1 MKRFTSPRH
10 AQRLLSTFGRT
21 SPHFCPRQ
29 HLLSATGWRHEMAD
43 RFTVWNEITP
53 GEHDRRLNVN
63 WDRAFHPND
72 AQHNTR
78 TISPP
83 IDLMR

>member
-29 HLLSATGWRHEMAD
+29 HLLSATGWRPEMAD
-43 RFTVWNEITP
+43 RFTVWNQIT
-53 GEHDRRLNVN
+53 GVTTTV
-63 WDRAFHPND
+63 A
-72 AQHNTR
+72 
-78 TISPP
+78 
-83 IDLMR
+83 